1 MTVSSLYKD
10 ALTALKSANIDD
22 CEFECDLLFEYA
34 TGTGKTERR
43 VYPDRQAEEKQADYL
58 FSLIK
63 KRIQGYP
70 LQYILGE
77 WEFMGLPFKVGEGV
91 LIPRPETELLVT
103 EAEKLIGS
111 DKKTTVFDLC
121 AGSGAIGLSIA
132 KRNKNTEVY
141 LFEKYPSALSFLE
154 KNLELLS
161 VNNAHIIKCDVL
173 KGTDLLNIKADII
186 VSNPPYIRTNELP
199 SLQREVHY
207 EPQSALDGGEDGLVF
222 YKKILKKWTPLLKKD
237 GHILFE
243 CGEEQSEFVKEIYS
257 GFSKEITFIRDFNNI
272 DRIVKINV

>member
-10 ALTALKSANIDD
+10 ALTALKSADIDD

-43 VYPDRQAEEKQADYL
+43 VYPNRQAEEKQADYL
-58 FSLIK
+58 FSLIE
-63 KRIQGYP
+63 KRVKGYP

-141 LFEKYPSALSFLE
+141 LFEKYPSALNFLE

-173 KGTDLLNIKADII
+173 KGTDLLSIKADII
-186 VSNPPYIRTNELP
+186 VSNPPYIRTDELP

-207 EPQSALDGGEDGLVF
+207 EPQSALDGGDDGLVF
-222 YKKILKKWTPLLKKD
+222 YKKILKKWTPFLKKD

-243 CGEEQSEFVKEIYS
+243 CGEEQSEEIKEIYS
-257 GFSKEITFIRDFNNI
+257 GFSKEISFIRDFNNI